1 MSGFSNLPSTT
12 WGIFFVTLV
21 VNIGNYM
28 TPFMSIFLSSKLG
41 LSPETTGIF
50 VSIAGMAFLPGSLIG
65 GKLADVWGKK
75 QVFILFQTL
84 AAITTLVNAFVL
96 DAFISPCLF
105 VVNAMFVAATI
116 PVYNSTIFDVSD
128 ESNLKASLSLFFV
141 GMNVGNLFSS
151 FIGSIM
157 FSKHYQ
163 LLFCIEAV
171 LKVVSIVIFF
181 LFVNYHGAKTQL
193 KSNSTCKDDED
204 KMEKASLF
212 GVLLKKPILILFSVS
227 CVFFSI
233 VLSQNNYALPLH
245 LNSVFG
251 NEVGTKYY
259 GIVLGINAF
268 TIIVMTG
275 LIARFTSNWNKL
287 DLVLIASII
296 ICVGFGM
303 LYFGNALWVYAVST
317 VLWSIADILNT
328 PNSSAYF
335 AEYAPPSMRGRFA
348 AWIKIVTGAGYA
360 IGPVCIGY
368 VIENYGTRVTW
379 PILAILA
386 VICGILLCFVR
397 ALDKKA
403 KQINKN
409 NLNP

>member
-1 MSGFSNLPSTT
+1 
-12 WGIFFVTLV
+12 
-21 VNIGNYM
+21 M
-28 TPFMSIFLSSKLG
+28 TPFMSTFLSSQLG
-41 LSPETTGIF
+41 LCSETTGIF

-96 DAFISPCLF
+96 DASISPWLF

-128 ESNLKASLSLFFV
+128 KSNVKASLSLFFV

-151 FIGSIM
+151 FIGAAM

-163 LLFCIEAV
+163 LLFCFEAV
-171 LKVVSIVIFF
+171 LKVVSIVILS
-181 LFVNYHGAKTQL
+181 LFVSYHGAKTQQ
-193 KSNSTCKDDED
+193 KSISTCNADED
-204 KMEKASLF
+204 KMENASLF
-212 GVLLKKPILILFSVS
+212 GVLLKNPILVLFSIS
-227 CVFFSI
+227 CMIFSI

-268 TIIVMTG
+268 TIIAMTG
-275 LIARFTSNWNKL
+275 LIVRFTHKWNKL
-287 DLVLIASII
+287 DLVLIACILL
-296 ICVGFGM
+296 CVGFGM
-303 LYFGNALWVYAVST
+303 LYFGNVLWVYAVST
-317 VLWSIADILNT
+317 VLWSLADILNT

-360 IGPVCIGY
+360 IGPICIGY
-368 VIENYGTRVTW
+368 VIGGYGTRVTW

-386 VICGILLCFVR
+386 VICGSLLWFVR
-397 ALDKKA
+397 GLDKKQS
-403 KQINKN
+403 K
-409 NLNP
+409 